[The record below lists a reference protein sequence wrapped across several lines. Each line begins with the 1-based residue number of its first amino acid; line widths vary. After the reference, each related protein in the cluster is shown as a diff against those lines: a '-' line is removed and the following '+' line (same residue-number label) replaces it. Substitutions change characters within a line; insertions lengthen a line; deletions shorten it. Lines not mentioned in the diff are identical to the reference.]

1 VTVSLGSC
9 FRPRGVALIGL
20 PGDVERPGGRPL
32 RFLRR
37 HGYAGAVYPVN
48 PRHREIGGLP
58 CYDSLAAVPGPVDVA
73 WIGVPADRVLPAVEE
88 CGRAGVPFAVVLGG
102 GFAETGVAG
111 AATQAALQAAA
122 RAGGVR
128 LIGPNTVGFV
138 NAWDG
143 VALTF
148 SSVGE
153 LPTLSPG
160 PVALLSQSG
169 GLGGSLVNRLADA
182 GGGVG
187 LFVSAGNEADL
198 GLADYLDWLVGDGR
212 ARAVACVIEQVR
224 APARFAAAV
233 RRASQAGIPVLATK
247 LGGSGAGAR
256 AARSH
261 TGALVGRRDAWRAWA
276 RAIGL
281 IEVAALED
289 LLDVARFL
297 ATTPPLGG
305 TRAAMVT
312 SSGGMAV
319 TLADALEPEGFTF
332 APLGAATTRA
342 LASLLPGYAAIG
354 NPVDITAGLP
364 EPTFGDVLTAVMRDP
379 DVDVLVVPLTMAT
392 AARGRTR
399 AEQVVR
405 AAGAVSKPVA
415 VCWPGGSL
423 VAEGLRVLDE
433 AGVPLFRTV
442 ASCAAALGASRG
454 FAARGPAPTGTP
466 SGSPSRSEV
475 APLAASLPSGP
486 LAWSATR
493 GLLVDAGVTVADEV
507 VVTGPGD
514 TLDGALDR
522 LGYPAVVK
530 LLGPLHRTDVDGVR
544 LGLADREAVR
554 RAVRELLPRGEGC
567 LVQPM
572 LDGVEVLIGA
582 VADPALGAF
591 VMVAPGGIHAE
602 LYGERAM
609 RPAPVDPAE
618 AAAMLDECRALGALL
633 SGYRGRPPADRAA
646 LAGAVAAVSRL
657 AAGLG
662 RRLLELDL
670 NPVIV
675 GPRGATAVDARI
687 VLS

>member
-1 VTVSLGSC
+1 MTVSLGAC

-37 HGYAGAVYPVN
+37 HGYTGAIYPVN
-48 PRHREIGGLP
+48 PRHREIDGLP
-58 CYDSLAAVPGPVDVA
+58 SYATLAAVPGPVDVA
-73 WIGVPADRVLPAVEE
+73 WIGVPAEGVLRAVEE
-88 CGRAGVPFAVVLGG
+88 CGRARVPFAVVLGG
-102 GFAETGVAG
+102 GFAETGAAG
-111 AATQAALQAAA
+111 QATQAALQAAA
-122 RAGGVR
+122 QAGGVR

-148 SSVGE
+148 SSIGE
-153 LPTLSPG
+153 LPALRPG
-160 PVALLSQSG
+160 PVALVSQSG
-169 GLGGSLVNRLADA
+169 GLGGSLFNRLADA
-182 GGGVG
+182 SGGLG

-198 GLADYLDWLVGDGR
+198 GLADYLDWLVEDGR

-224 APARFAAAV
+224 EPARFAAAV
-233 RRASQAGIPVLATK
+233 RRARRAGIPVLATK

-276 RAIGL
+276 RAVGL

-297 ATTPPLGG
+297 ATTPPLRGP
-305 TRAAMVT
+305 RAAMVT

-332 APLGAATTRA
+332 ESLSAPTTGR

-354 NPVDITAGLP
+354 NPVDVTAGLP
-364 EPTFGDVLTAVMRDP
+364 EPTFGDVLTAVVQDP
-379 DVDVLVVPLTMAT
+379 DIDVLVVPLTMAT
-392 AARGRTR
+392 AGRGRAR

-405 AAGAVSKPVA
+405 AAAAAPKPVA

-423 VAEGLRVLDE
+423 VAEGFRVLDE

-442 ASCAAALGASRG
+442 ASCAAALSASRA
-454 FAARGPAPTGTP
+454 FAVRPVAG
-466 SGSPSRSEV
+466 SEV
-475 APLAASLPSGP
+475 LAAPGPEPGPFGAPLPAGP
-486 LAWSATR
+486 LAWDATR
-493 GLLVDAGVTVADEV
+493 GLLVDAGIAIADEV
-507 VVTGPGD
+507 VVRDARGVV
-514 TLDGALDR
+514 DGALDR
-522 LGYPAVVK
+522 LSYPAVVK

-544 LGLADREAVR
+544 VGLGDPEAVR
-554 RAVRELLPRGEGC
+554 RAVLELLPRGEGC

-572 LDGVEVLIGA
+572 LDGVEVLVGA
-582 VADPALGAF
+582 LVDPALGAF
-591 VMVAPGGIHAE
+591 VVVAPGGIHAE
-602 LYGERAM
+602 LYGERAL
-609 RPAPVDPAE
+609 RPAPVDLAE

-633 SGYRGRPPADRAA
+633 AGYRGRPPADRAA
-646 LAGAVAAVSRL
+646 LVRTVAAVSRL

-662 RRLLELDL
+662 PRLRELDL

-675 GPRGATAVDARI
+675 GGRGATAVDARI

>member
-1 VTVSLGSC
+1 VTASLGAC

-20 PGDVERPGGRPL
+20 PGDIERPGGRPL

-37 HGYAGAVYPVN
+37 HGYTGAIYPVN
-48 PRHREIGGLP
+48 PRHREIGGLTS
-58 CYDSLAAVPGPVDVA
+58 YATLAAVPGPVDVA
-73 WIGVPADRVLPAVEE
+73 WIGVPADSVVRAVEE
-88 CGRAGVPFAVVLGG
+88 CGRARVPFAVVLGG
-102 GFAETGVAG
+102 GFAETGATG
-111 AATQAALQAAA
+111 QATQAALRAAA

-148 SSVGE
+148 SSIGE
-153 LPTLSPG
+153 LAALTPG

-169 GLGGSLVNRLADA
+169 GLGGSLFNRLADA
-182 GGGVG
+182 SGGVG

-198 GLADYLDWLVGDGR
+198 GLADYLDWLAADGR

-224 APARFAAAV
+224 EPARFAAAV
-233 RRASQAGIPVLATK
+233 GRARRAGIPVLATK

-297 ATTPPLGG
+297 ATTPPLRGP
-305 TRAAMVT
+305 RAAMVT

-332 APLGAATTRA
+332 EPLGAATTRA

-354 NPVDITAGLP
+354 NPVDVTAGLP

-379 DVDVLVVPLTMAT
+379 GVDVLVVPLTMAT
-392 AARGRTR
+392 AGRGRAR
-399 AEQVVR
+399 AEQVIR
-405 AAGAVSKPVA
+405 AAAAARKPVA

-423 VAEGLRVLDE
+423 VAEGFRALDE

-442 ASCAAALGASRG
+442 ASCAAALGASRA
-454 FAARGPAPTGTP
+454 FATRPAA
-466 SGSPSRSEV
+466 GSPV
-475 APLAASLPSGP
+475 LAGPDPGLPGAPLPAGP
-486 LAWSATR
+486 LAWDAAR
-493 GLLVDAGVTVADEV
+493 RLLVDAGVAIADEV
-507 VVTGPGD
+507 VLRDAGGA
-514 TLDGALDR
+514 LDGALDR
-522 LGYPAVVK
+522 VSYPAVVK

-544 LGLADREAVR
+544 LGLADRQAVR
-554 RAVRELLPRGEGC
+554 RAVLELLPRGAGC

-572 LDGVEVLIGA
+572 LEGVEVLVGA
-582 VADPALGAF
+582 LADPALGAF
-591 VMVAPGGIHAE
+591 VVVARGGIHAE

-609 RPAPVDPAE
+609 RPAPVDLAE
-618 AAAMLDECRALGALL
+618 ASAMLDECRALGALL
-633 SGYRGRPPADRAA
+633 AGYRGRPPADRAA
-646 LAGAVAAVSRL
+646 LARTVAAVSRL
-657 AAGLG
+657 AAALG
-662 RRLLELDL
+662 PRLLELDL

-675 GPRGATAVDARI
+675 GVRGATAVDARI